1 MTLFKQI
8 ATVAL
13 ITLMSLESTTA
24 PQAAQPDKNFNPAN
38 TVTLGDNPAT
48 SFRNFAPELA
58 QTIARMPKIDPQTG
72 LYVAE
77 IEPGLFYV
85 TEGVY
90 QSAFLV
96 TDTGITLFDAPPSF
110 AYKLPGIL
118 AQYAPGKP
126 IEYLIYSHGHNDH
139 IGGSGVFADIP
150 GLKIVA
156 SAEIA
161 RMIGENGRP
170 GILRPTDTFEDSYKL
185 TLGTQPVELKTAA
198 FHSEQG
204 DVIIYLPKLKFL
216 IAVDT
221 ITPGEVPFMNFG
233 GTSDMGG
240 YLTMFDTLLA
250 YDFDTIMSGHISILG
265 NRNDLILARDYT
277 YDVRDTALK
286 SMADFYGRFE
296 STLAKMDYQNPNL
309 AYRAAMEMVRDDC
322 ADEIINRWSD
332 RLSVVDVWA
341 DSHCETVVMYSIMH

>member
-1 MTLFKQI
+1 MNTFKQF
-8 ATVAL
+8 ATLAL
-13 ITLMSLESTTA
+13 ITVLSLESSATS
-24 PQAAQPDKNFNPAN
+24 QAAQPDDGFNPAN
-38 TVTLGDNPAT
+38 TVTLGNDPAST
-48 SFRNFAPELA
+48 FRNFAPELA
-58 QTIARMPKIDPQTG
+58 QTIARMPQIDPQTG

-77 IEPGLFYV
+77 VEPGLFYV

-118 AQYAPGKP
+118 AQYAPGKQ

-139 IGGSGVFADIP
+139 IGGSAVFSDIP

-156 SAEIA
+156 SAKTAQGIKDTA
-161 RMIGENGRP
+161 RP
-170 GILRPTDTFEDSYKL
+170 GILNPTVTFEDSYKL
-185 TLGTQPVELKTAA
+185 TLGNQPVELKTAA
-198 FHSEQG
+198 FHSEHE

-233 GTSDMGG
+233 ATADMGG
-240 YLTMFDTLLA
+240 YLAMFDTLLA
-250 YDFDTIMSGHISILG
+250 YDFKHIMSGHISILG
-265 NRNDLILARDYT
+265 NRNDLILARDYS

-286 SMADFYGRFE
+286 AMADFYGRFE
-296 STLAKMDYQNPNL
+296 ETLAKMEYQNPNL
-309 AYRAAMEMVRDDC
+309 AYRATIESVRDDC
-322 ADEIINRWSD
+322 ADEIIDRWSD